1 MKKVIFVAPIIL
13 LIFTLS
19 LFAKEIEKN
28 NKNCDHHFTCLENLE
43 IDIDDDILI
52 LTCQNDDD
60 LWIEMTAGGNLYIS
74 DHRVYLDQHQ
84 QKLVA
89 EYYDRFMDIVEQAK
103 LIGKEG
109 AKIGVKGAKIG
120 ILAAGAV
127 IKMLVTDYDSD
138 DLDEEMEEEAEEL
151 EARAEDLEEMA
162 EELEEEAEK
171 LSHMRAIQRTCG
183 YSMEDQIQT
192 TPPFFLKK
200 FLLD

>member
-60 LWIEMTAGGNLYIS
+60 LWIEITPDGDLSIS
-74 DHRVYLDQHQ
+74 DHPVYLDRHQ
-84 QKLVA
+84 QKLMA
-89 EYYDRFMDIVEQAK
+89 EYYDQFMDIIEQAK

-127 IKMLVTDYDSD
+127 IKMLVTDYDSE
-138 DLDEEMEEEAEEL
+138 DLEEEMEEEAEEL

-162 EELEEEAEK
+162 EELEEQAEDFEELHYTVK
-171 LSHMRAIQRTCG
+171 SEIK
-183 YSMEDQIQT
+183 E
-192 TPPFFLKK
+192 
-200 FLLD
+200 LDELDWF